1 MFSGLSKESKKSC
14 TQSTIREQRQRSEEE
29 SPGLGK
35 PETVAIAALIQECE
49 EYVKTEEFTKDLSS
63 QILKMFM
70 QERSKKLLNSDDL
83 IDLPIHVSTESV
95 VSRDS
100 YYENGK
106 HEESPD
112 SAYDSVNYVHIPH
125 GLTSKSSSLNHM
137 LSDDEMSNASTIKN
151 AKFSRDEITSIS
163 NYDTVLRLKELQ
175 IFLGQHSKQRIT
187 FHLFRLP
194 NFPCTTL
201 SLANCGLE
209 SRISRET

>member
-1 MFSGLSKESKKSC
+1 MSTLFSGLSKESKKSC

-70 QERSKKLLNSDDL
+70 QERSKKILQSADF
-83 IDLPIHVSTESV
+83 IEPIHVSTESM

-112 SAYDSVNYVHIPH
+112 SAYDSVNYVPMPN
-125 GLTSKSSSLNHM
+125 GLMSKSSSLNHM

-151 AKFSRDEITSIS
+151 AKFSRDNSIS
-163 NYDTVLRLKELQ
+163 NYDTVLRKELQ
-175 IFLGQHSKQRIT
+175 IFLGQIVNK
-187 FHLFRLP
+187 
-194 NFPCTTL
+194 
-201 SLANCGLE
+201 G
-209 SRISRET
+209 